1 MLVVVG
7 QEEGSQAVDEE
18 RAKRLNSSRA
28 RFTRFPQIT
37 PYSEITQTYYGKQFY
52 CSIHTIFFVNQ
63 KQRKNRHER

>member
-28 RFTRFPQIT
+28 RFTRFPQPEIT
-37 PYSEITQTYYGKQFY
+37 PYSEIIQTYYGKQFY
-52 CSIHTIFFVNQ
+52 CSIHTIFFL
-63 KQRKNRHER
+63 